1 LKEVAFSRREVSP
14 LLIMRP
20 QSAPVVL
27 LQFSVF
33 LIGIIGSFT
42 AAASSIRG
50 NQKPPNYDQSD
61 SKAPPYKSFDYS
73 QGSDYYEV
81 PEPEYQ
87 CYSCT
92 YHVRQGTAAGQD
104 NCRDPFVKSG
114 ISLMPCKG
122 PCAKIYHKTSDTEY
136 TLTRTCLLNCK
147 DIKDEKGYTQCCFGN
162 FCNGSPSNM
171 MAGNLLLIFLGISI
185 ANMLS

>member
-1 LKEVAFSRREVSP
+1 
-14 LLIMRP
+14 MRP

-33 LIGIIGSFT
+33 ILVLIGCSG
-42 AAASSIRG
+42 AAASSLRDK
-50 NQKPPNYDQSD
+50 NKPPTYDQYD
-61 SKAPPYKSFDYS
+61 SNVPPYKSFDYS
-73 QGSDYYEV
+73 QGSDYYEM

-114 ISLMPCKG
+114 INLMPCKG

-136 TLTRTCLLNCK
+136 TITRTCLQNCK
-147 DIKDEKGYTQCCFGN
+147 DIKDEKGYTQCCYGN
-162 FCNGSPSNM
+162 YCNGSPSNRI
-171 MAGNLLLIFLGISI
+171 AGSFVLLFLGITVV
-185 ANMLS
+185 NFLS